1 MIGFIP
7 YGGVVSLLRRRF
19 NCFSS
24 SIDSYWILATFCQI
38 LLNNFKNIVL
48 IKYIKDSSKYL
59 SSTEYHQYLT
69 TKCYKLQKPPTFKI
83 MPKVRFKILPRV
95 GEEDENKKLNNS
107 LSFSELLLHPFN
119 LDFHLVPNIKME
131 VDDLDYAGGVVR
143 SGDQDKSKS
152 SSLATNHSHHNI
164 CSNTTTN
171 LKKIFFPNYSQV
183 INRPL
188 KFHFKFSGCRPTAE
202 RNRNSSMSTN
212 INSNFARSG
221 GGGGGSSSS
230 NNGGSSNNHF
240 HNNFNNNSTSC
251 NINHYGS
258 NINNNNN
265 INSNCNNVNDN
276 FKRKIVVARGRLLKP
291 LSDRKKFVNLSNYC
305 FVQI

>member
-1 MIGFIP
+1 
-7 YGGVVSLLRRRF
+7 
-19 NCFSS
+19 
-24 SIDSYWILATFCQI
+24 
-38 LLNNFKNIVL
+38 
-48 IKYIKDSSKYL
+48 
-59 SSTEYHQYLT
+59 
-69 TKCYKLQKPPTFKI
+69 
-83 MPKVRFKILPRV
+83 MPKVRFKILPRI
-95 GEEDENKKLNNS
+95 GEEDDNKKLDAS
-107 LSFSELLLHPFN
+107 LNFSELLLHPFN

-131 VDDLDYAGGVVR
+131 VDDLDYAGVRAGGVV
-143 SGDQDKSKS
+143 DKSKS
-152 SSLATNHSHHNI
+152 SSLATNHNNHKP
-164 CSNTTTN
+164 TATN
-171 LKKIFFPNYSQV
+171 LKKVFFPNYSPV

-212 INSNFARSG
+212 MNSNYARSGSG
-221 GGGGGSSSS
+221 GGGGGVGGSSTSGS
-230 NNGGSSNNHF
+230 NNGGANHHHHHIF
-240 HNNFNNNSTSC
+240 HNNFNNNSSC

-265 INSNCNNVNDN
+265 INSNCNSVNDN